1 MKWDSNNSLSATI
14 NIRAIILVPQAVAFS
29 GEAAE

>member
-1 MKWDSNNSLSATI
+1 MKWDLKKSLSATI
-14 NIRAIILVPQAVAFS
+14 NIRAIIPFSQAVVFS

>member
-14 NIRAIILVPQAVAFS
+14 NIRAIIPGSQAVVFS